1 MILEVEGILID
12 EKAYGETSKIVY
24 ILTQEYGVIGCLSKG
39 SRMLKSN
46 LRSISSKLTYGK
58 FYIYYKKDKLSILSG
73 CDVIDTFKNI
83 KKSIEQ
89 ISYASYLL
97 ELTKQ
102 VEKQTSR
109 GEIFNLLI
117 SSLKKIDEGFDPLV
131 ITNILELKY
140 LEFLGVMPI
149 LDSCSI
155 CGRKTGI
162 VTLSSYRGGY
172 LCNQC
177 RTNEFIVDS
186 KTIKLIRMFYYVDIS
201 KIEKLEISDKIKR
214 EINHF
219 LDDYY
224 DHYTGLYLKSKDFL
238 KHLNQLVK

>member
-109 GEIFNLLI
+109 GEIFNFLI